1 MRCLLQAGADVNL
14 VTSLGY
20 SALHT
25 ALHYGLPDIALLL
38 VRAGADVTSP
48 DFLGNSPLSLALAH
62 DNIHMASIL
71 VAAGAPC
78 HISPSQRWVK
88 GDDITWLKYIRV
100 IIQTKHSRESL
111 SEESKRWLQQ
121 QNGKTKSLKEISR
134 LAVRGICT
142 KKLDTFLVE
151 AEIPK
156 TLKQYVYF
164 LLE

>member
-1 MRCLLQAGADVNL
+1 MQYAELHLLAGNHHNKAEAVRCLLQAGADVNM

-78 HISPSQRWVK
+78 HISPSQRCVM
-88 GDDITWLKYIRV
+88 T
-100 IIQTKHSRESL
+100 SL
-111 SEESKRWLQQ
+111 H
-121 QNGKTKSLKEISR
+121 
-134 LAVRGICT
+134 
-142 KKLDTFLVE
+142 
-151 AEIPK
+151 
-156 TLKQYVYF
+156 
-164 LLE
+164 

>member
-1 MRCLLQAGADVNL
+1 M

-20 SALHT
+20 SSLHT

-78 HISPSQRWVK
+78 HISPAQRWVK
-88 GDDITWLKYIRV
+88 A
-100 IIQTKHSRESL
+100 SL
-111 SEESKRWLQQ
+111 H
-121 QNGKTKSLKEISR
+121 
-134 LAVRGICT
+134 
-142 KKLDTFLVE
+142 
-151 AEIPK
+151 
-156 TLKQYVYF
+156 
-164 LLE
+164 